1 MDKLINKI
9 VKLISDSI
17 NEMEDLTKQAIEDNN
32 CKPNKSGF
40 TNIADA
46 FAINICY
53 SLRTSAEWHKQKS
66 HDAGI
71 QAQANHKRAGSAMF
85 WSETEHREKVVSET
99 ISELLEVFVQQ
110 AKTLG
115 YATSWN
121 DLKSEVK
128 AVEIPLSSIN
138 EMRNK
143 QGLKPLT
150 EK

>member
-17 NEMEDLTKQAIEDNN
+17 NEMEDLTKKAIEDNS

-99 ISELLEVFVQQ
+99 ISELLEVFTQQ

-121 DLKSEVK
+121 ELKSEVK

>member
-17 NEMEDLTKQAIEDNN
+17 NEMEDLTKQAIKDNS

-110 AKTLG
+110 AKDLG

-138 EMRNK
+138 EMREQ